1 MARRSLCTDCALLCL
16 KSKSQDA
23 WLQRA
28 IDHTD
33 EVLVDHAHCER
44 KAATQAL
51 ISISAVTVSAMA
63 RHGTPS

>member
-1 MARRSLCTDCALLCL
+1 MLCL
-16 KSKSQDA
+16 KSKTQDA

-51 ISISAVTVSAMA
+51 SMLA
-63 RHGTPS
+63 RYPDKPQLVAPIDRKSVV